1 MKSKIFVILLLN
13 IFLANS
19 QNNSNYFSNTENSN
33 FKFKTIKNLDA
44 NPVNDQG
51 YTGTCWSFCTLSFFE
66 SELLRKNNENV
77 NLSEMFIVRNA
88 YIGKAINY
96 LRMNGKFN
104 FSQGG
109 AFHDIPWV
117 MNKYGVVTEEAYQG
131 LAYTEKNYH
140 NHSSLADTLTDVVEG
155 YLEELQ
161 TNKQLPE
168 NWLTNF
174 ENVLDSYLGDI
185 PTNTE
190 EFTFTYNNK
199 EYTPKSFANELGLDM
214 DDYICLTSYLH
225 QPFFEEF
232 ILEVPDNWALQ
243 PCYNIPLDQLM
254 SVMEK
259 SIMSGYSFAW
269 GADVSEEGFSF
280 KNGLAINPVEF
291 SEKSFSEPTKEKWVT
306 AEERQMAYDIQ
317 TTTDDHGMHI
327 TGICTDQNNS
337 KYFIVK
343 NSWGDGNY
351 CKGYLYASFPYARY
365 KTMNIMV
372 HKDAISNVFVGPIS
386 LKKKLNLK

>member
-1 MKSKIFVILLLN
+1 MKSKIFIILLLN

-66 SELLRKNNENV
+66 SELLRKNNEKV

-140 NHSSLADTLTDVVEG
+140 NHSSLADTLTDVIEG

-174 ENVLDSYLGDI
+174 ENVLDS
-185 PTNTE
+185 
-190 EFTFTYNNK
+190 
-199 EYTPKSFANELGLDM
+199 
-214 DDYICLTSYLH
+214 
-225 QPFFEEF
+225 
-232 ILEVPDNWALQ
+232 
-243 PCYNIPLDQLM
+243 
-254 SVMEK
+254 
-259 SIMSGYSFAW
+259 
-269 GADVSEEGFSF
+269 
-280 KNGLAINPVEF
+280 
-291 SEKSFSEPTKEKWVT
+291 
-306 AEERQMAYDIQ
+306 
-317 TTTDDHGMHI
+317 
-327 TGICTDQNNS
+327 
-337 KYFIVK
+337 
-343 NSWGDGNY
+343 
-351 CKGYLYASFPYARY
+351 
-365 KTMNIMV
+365 
-372 HKDAISNVFVGPIS
+372 
-386 LKKKLNLK
+386 